1 MKLVFIPGAACGKA
15 TWLCQALYFADSEVI
30 ALPGHPEGKPCS
42 SVDSYVE
49 WLRGYLQEQLHQDVV
64 LAGHSMGGAVVQR
77 YGLKHGDGIKALVL
91 IGTGARLRTH
101 PDLLE
106 AVMGMIDGKLVW
118 RDYLEERHRTTV
130 PEVRQAIIEERL
142 RIGPAVMLNDLLAC
156 DRFDLMAEVHNI
168 KLPTLV
174 IGGSEDDLTP
184 VKYAHYLTSQIKGA
198 REVIVPGASHWVLTE
213 KPKEVNQAIES
224 FLAELV

>member
-1 MKLVFIPGAACGKA
+1 MKLIFIPGAACGKRA
-15 TWLCQALYFADSEVI
+15 WLCQALYFADSEAV

-49 WLRGYLQEQLHQDVV
+49 WLRGYLEERSYQDIV
-64 LAGHSMGGAVVQR
+64 LVGHSMGGAVVQR
-77 YGLKHGDGIKALVL
+77 YGLRYDDGIKALVL
-91 IGTGARLRTH
+91 MGTGARLRIH
-101 PDLLE
+101 PDLLK
-106 AVMGMIDGKLVW
+106 AVRDMVTDKLAW

-130 PEVRQAIIEERL
+130 TEVRQAIIEERL

-156 DRFDLMAEVHNI
+156 DKFDLLAEVHNI

-184 VKYAHYLTSQIKGA
+184 VKYAHYLTSQIKGS
-198 REVIVPGASHWVLTE
+198 RGVIVPGAGHWVLTE
-213 KPKEVNQAIES
+213 RPREVNQAIES
-224 FLAELV
+224 FLAELA